1 MDHDSG
7 SHRGTSNSSG
17 LTQDWDTMVKTARDT
32 ILRTIEARLKINLTP
47 HIIDEEINTPTTWK
61 SKFNLDRGAILGLSH
76 SFFNVLSF
84 RPKTKHP
91 SIQDLYF
98 VGASTHPGTGVP
110 IVLAGAKLV
119 TQQIIDDLGLQKWL
133 SGSSS
138 GEKGGEKH
146 ISPLDVEHKFT
157 FLRMLQWVTV
167 ALCLLWMTMS
177 LQAQY
182 SRGSW
187 GLHIL

>member
-7 SHRGTSNSSG
+7 SHRGTSTSSG
-17 LTQDWDTMVKTARDT
+17 LTQDWDTMVQVARDT
-32 ILRTIEARLKINLTP
+32 ILRTIEARLKINLSA

-61 SKFNLDRGAILGLSH
+61 TKFNLDRGAILGLSH

-119 TQQIIDDLGLQKWL
+119 TQQIIDDLGLKKWL
-133 SGSSS
+133 SGSAD
-138 GEKGGEKH
+138 KGGKKH
-146 ISPLDVEHKFT
+146 VSSLDVEHKFT
-157 FLRMLQWVTV
+157 FLRMLQWVTI
-167 ALCLLWMTMS
+167 ALCLLWMSMS